1 MRKTTQAEFL
11 VLATL
16 NSVIA
21 KGLWMKT
28 IRQLMSLWLCLTASV
43 AWSSHGADF
52 KADKP
57 GEILEVT
64 ELASGKSLDPLAG
77 YIEDSLHELTID
89 TMADVAWQYSEKGLS
104 FGYTD
109 SVYWYRLVFSNNSE
123 KEIQRFISLSYP
135 VLDYIDVY
143 RRDGNSPWTQTSL
156 GDKQVFDDRLISHRH
171 FVIPMDIAQGETQEW
186 IFRVNT
192 SSAMQFP
199 INIWEERDFFVH
211 DQNQLLGL
219 GLYYGVMLIMV
230 FYNLFVFFSV
240 REGNYLYYV
249 IYVGCMA
256 GFLGSL
262 QGINFQYLWP
272 EATNWNDQSII
283 VLLSG
288 VIIFASLFT
297 QKFLYLK
304 DDAPLFNR
312 LLIGVI
318 VTCVSIVF
326 LSNIV
331 AYHALI
337 RLLIVVAMIA
347 MLGAIYLGFKRWSEG
362 FVAARYYAIAWTS
375 FLLGGMILALNK
387 FNVIPRNFFTE
398 NTLQI
403 GSAMEVILLSFALA
417 DRLNQEKRERYDAQI
432 NALEHE
438 KLARKAQTEALD
450 QERNARKAQ
459 EKALEHERE
468 AREAQAKALDIQKR
482 ATETLEER
490 VKERTVELESVNRQL
505 EKMSTTDALTNIRNR
520 RYFDEF
526 VANEF
531 ALATHDSGD
540 LAVLLLDIDH
550 FKIVN
555 DKYGHQAG
563 DEILRCVSGAISES
577 LTNEDQLARYGGEEF
592 AVVLAGMKLEQAVSI
607 AESIRGRV
615 EQLNFDRIDPTL
627 RVTIS
632 IGVKAGIPNS
642 SNTSD
647 EWINE
652 ADQALYESKENG
664 RNQVTVRQ

>member
-1 MRKTTQAEFL
+1 
-11 VLATL
+11 
-16 NSVIA
+16 
-21 KGLWMKT
+21 MKM
-28 IRQLMSLWLCLTASV
+28 IRLLMTVWLCLAASMV
-43 AWSSHGADF
+43 WSGHGTNV
-52 KADKP
+52 KEGKP
-57 GEILEVT
+57 GGVLEVST
-64 ELASGKSLDPLAG
+64 LPSGMSLDSLAG
-77 YIEDSLHELTID
+77 YYEDKGQELEI
-89 TMADVAWQYSEKGLS
+89 ADISEVAWQFSENGLS

-109 SVYWYRLVFSNNSE
+109 SVYWYRIVFVNHSDE
-123 KEIQRFISLSYP
+123 AKERFISLSYP

-143 RRDGNSPWTQTSL
+143 QRNTGDARWNQTTL
-156 GDKQVFDDRLISHRH
+156 GDKQVFEDRLISHRH
-171 FVIPMDIAQGETQEW
+171 FVIPMTISAGETQEW
-186 IFRVNT
+186 VFRVET
-192 SSAMQFP
+192 SSSMQFP
-199 INIWEERDFFVH
+199 INIWEERDFFVY

-219 GLYYGVMLIMV
+219 GLYYGIMMIMV

-249 IYVGCMA
+249 VYVGCMA

-272 EATNWNDQSII
+272 GATSWNDQSII

-304 DDAPLFNR
+304 NDASLFNR

-318 VTCVSIVF
+318 VTCVAIVL

-347 MLGAIYLGFKRWSEG
+347 MLGAIYLGFKRWAEG
-362 FVAARYYAIAWTS
+362 FVAARYYAIAWTC
-375 FLLGGMILALNK
+375 FLLGGIILALNK
-387 FNVIPRNFFTE
+387 FNFIPRNFFTE

-417 DRLNQEKRERYDAQI
+417 DRLNQEKRERYEAQI

-438 KLARKAQTEALD
+438 KLARKAQTEALE

-490 VKERTVELESVNRQL
+490 VKERTIELESVNKQL
-505 EKMSTTDALTNIRNR
+505 ERMSTTDALTNIRNR
-520 RYFDEF
+520 RFFDEF
-526 VANEF
+526 IVKEF
-531 ALATHDSGD
+531 ALATHDGGELS
-540 LAVLLLDIDH
+540 VLLLDIDH

-555 DKYGHQAG
+555 DQYGHQAG

-577 LTNEDQLARYGGEEF
+577 LTSDDQLARYGGEEF
-592 AVVLAGMKLEQAVSI
+592 AVILPGVKLEKAEKI
-607 AESIRGRV
+607 AESIRERV
-615 EQLNFDRIDPTL
+615 AKLNFDRINSDL
-627 RVTIS
+627 AITIS
-632 IGVKAGIPNS
+632 IGLKAGVPS
-642 SNTSD
+642 SSD
-647 EWINE
+647 THEEWIKA
-652 ADQALYESKENG
+652 ADEALYDSKENG
-664 RNQVTVRQ
+664 RNRVTISA